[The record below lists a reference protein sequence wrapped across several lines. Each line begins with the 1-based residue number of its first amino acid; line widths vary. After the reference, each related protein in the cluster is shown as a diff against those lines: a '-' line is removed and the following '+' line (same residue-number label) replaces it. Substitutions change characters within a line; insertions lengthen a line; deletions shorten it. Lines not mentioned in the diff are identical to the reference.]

1 MEKSNIRHYN
11 FRLNYD
17 NPRHVDIIDILDDLN
32 LRVHKSKNNFICNAI
47 EYYVAALDRG
57 DLTNK
62 AREKREAEKAQLVT
76 KKDLE
81 RFREEIFTELYR
93 EVFRVLG
100 SANITVGKPANQGI
114 TAGCGSPETD
124 VNTGQNHG
132 SDVSQTLGQYDNVL
146 AQVMSWSED

>member
-17 NPRHVDIIDILDDLN
+17 NPKHVDIIDILDDLN
-32 LRVHKSKNNFICNAI
+32 LSVHKSKNNFICNAI
-47 EYYVAALDRG
+47 EYYVDALDRG

-62 AREKREAEKAQLVT
+62 AKEKREAERAQIVT

-100 SANITVGKPANQGI
+100 SANITVGSPMENGRTVTEEQAEQG
-114 TAGCGSPETD
+114 AGDDIS
-124 VNTGQNHG
+124 NA
-132 SDVSQTLGQYDNVL
+132 LGQYDNIL

>member
-17 NPRHVDIIDILDDLN
+17 NPRHVDIIDVLDDLN

-57 DLTNK
+57 NLTNK

-100 SANITVGKPANQGI
+100 SANVTVGRPADIGKPAEVGRS
-114 TAGCGSPETD
+114 GTD
-124 VNTGQNHG
+124 RQTGQNPG
-132 SDVSQTLGQYDNVL
+132 GDVSQTLGQYDNVL